1 MRDIVLMVVYFSIL
15 PFVFSRP
22 YIGIYLWTWLGFMNP
37 HRLTWGFAYDFP
49 FAEITAIVVLI
60 SLLISKEPKRIPWS
74 RETVVLLIFILWM
87 FCTTFFAFHPNPA
100 WQQWDK
106 VWKIQVMV
114 FCTLMLIN
122 SKQKLDWLIWVIV
135 LSLGFYGVKGGI
147 FTIVHG
153 GVYHVRG
160 PAGSFIYGNNEIG
173 LALTMT
179 IPLMRYLQLQVSRR
193 WIKGGLLAAMCLTGI
208 AAIGSQSRGALVGML
223 VVGVFFVLKTRRKLF
238 GLLAVFIIAGAV
250 IVIMPQEW
258 YQRMETI
265 RTYQEDQSALGRI
278 NAWWTAY
285 NVAKDRITGGGF
297 ETFKRDVFQLYA
309 PEPNNVHDAHSIF
322 FEVMGEHGFIGF
334 GLFVLLAWFTWN
346 TGTRIKRL
354 AKNKSLETRWAM
366 DLASMVQVSLV
377 GYVACGLFLG
387 LAYFDYYY
395 TLIAVIVICKLVLE
409 EQLVGS
415 LSLTRLEKNRHL
427 KNIYNTS
434 LNATVGKK

>member
-1 MRDIVLMVVYFSIL
+1 M
-15 PFVFSRP
+15 
-22 YIGIYLWTWLGFMNP
+22 
-37 HRLTWGFAYDFP
+37 
-49 FAEITAIVVLI
+49 
-60 SLLISKEPKRIPWS
+60 
-74 RETVVLLIFILWM
+74 
-87 FCTTFFAFHPNPA
+87 
-100 WQQWDK
+100 
-106 VWKIQVMV
+106 
-114 FCTLMLIN
+114 
-122 SKQKLDWLIWVIV
+122 
-135 LSLGFYGVKGGI
+135 
-147 FTIVHG
+147 
-153 GVYHVRG
+153 
-160 PAGSFIYGNNEIG
+160 GS
-173 LALTMT
+173 
-179 IPLMRYLQLQVSRR
+179 
-193 WIKGGLLAAMCLTGI
+193 
-208 AAIGSQSRGALVGML
+208 
-223 VVGVFFVLKTRRKLF
+223 FFVLKTRRKLF
-238 GLLAVFIIAGAV
+238 GLLAIFIIAGAV

-415 LSLTRLEKNRHL
+415 LSLTRLEKKKTSEIYGKNRP
-427 KNIYNTS
+427 NYT
-434 LNATVGKK
+434 G

>member
-1 MRDIVLMVVYFSIL
+1 MARVYES
-15 PFVFSRP
+15 SS
-22 YIGIYLWTWLGFMNP
+22 
-37 HRLTWGFAYDFP
+37 LTWGFAYDFP
-49 FAEITAIVVLI
+49 FAEITAIVMLI

-193 WIKGGLLAAMCLTGI
+193 WINSGLLAAMCLTGI

-223 VVGVFFVLKTRRKLF
+223 SWGAFLF
-238 GLLAVFIIAGAV
+238 
-250 IVIMPQEW
+250 
-258 YQRMETI
+258 
-265 RTYQEDQSALGRI
+265 
-278 NAWWTAY
+278 
-285 NVAKDRITGGGF
+285 
-297 ETFKRDVFQLYA
+297 
-309 PEPNNVHDAHSIF
+309 
-322 FEVMGEHGFIGF
+322 
-334 GLFVLLAWFTWN
+334 
-346 TGTRIKRL
+346 
-354 AKNKSLETRWAM
+354 
-366 DLASMVQVSLV
+366 
-377 GYVACGLFLG
+377 
-387 LAYFDYYY
+387 
-395 TLIAVIVICKLVLE
+395 
-409 EQLVGS
+409 
-415 LSLTRLEKNRHL
+415 
-427 KNIYNTS
+427 
-434 LNATVGKK
+434 